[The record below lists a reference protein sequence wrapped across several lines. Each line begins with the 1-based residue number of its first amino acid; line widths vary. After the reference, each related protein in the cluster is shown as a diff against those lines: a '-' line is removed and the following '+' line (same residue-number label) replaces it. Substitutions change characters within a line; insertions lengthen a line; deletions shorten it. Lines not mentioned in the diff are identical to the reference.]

1 MDGYGNDGLKL
12 TGKSADYMGVKGQLK
27 YEAVLKAM
35 PEGGKMMVDDYT
47 LSIQNA
53 DAVTLYFVAAT
64 NFVNYKD
71 VSANAAQRIQK
82 YLTGLKNK
90 NYNTL
95 KEAHQ
100 KDHSILFSRV
110 KLNFPN
116 TENSFLPTEVRLKNI
131 QTTNDP
137 QLAALSYQFGRY
149 LLIGSSRKGTQAAN
163 LQGIWN
169 NDMNPNWDA
178 KYTTNINTQMNYW
191 PVIRDKS
198 NRSFR
203 RERAF
208 PSK

>member
-1 MDGYGNDGLKL
+1 MNGVNYQREVFSSAPDQVIVIRITADKPGSISFSVNLRGVRNQTHSNYATDYFKMDGYGNDGLKL

-27 YEAVLKAM
+27 YEAVLKAI
-35 PEGGKMMVDDYT
+35 PEGGKMTVDDYT
-47 LSIQNA
+47 LSILNA

-82 YLTGLKNK
+82 YLSGLKNK

-116 TENSFLPTEVRLKNI
+116 TENSFLPTDARLKNI
-131 QTTNDP
+131 QTTSDP
-137 QLAALSYQFGRY
+137 QLAACVPGLDEPIKMY
-149 LLIGSSRKGTQAAN
+149 L
-163 LQGIWN
+163 
-169 NDMNPNWDA
+169 PNW
-178 KYTTNINTQMNYW
+178 
-191 PVIRDKS
+191 
-198 NRSFR
+198 
-203 RERAF
+203 
-208 PSK
+208 